1 MSRLR
6 TIKARALHLIGVGRD
21 EPTKKTKMKAGGSQD
36 FSLKD
41 HFKTDERTAE
51 KVRNLKNIYKKGGI
65 YAEALDQYAL
75 YMFSNGYRLEGPED
89 LKKKVQAR
97 FDQIDIESVL
107 EIMTLEA
114 LVAGDGFAEN
124 AKGQGSLASEV
135 VAVIPRGAETFR
147 IKVDASGDVQGY
159 AQQFN
164 QNGHELETPIPLEV
178 SEVTHLRLLAVAGS
192 PYGLSLL
199 ERAIDE
205 VTRDT
210 KTAEATAAAI
220 WRHGYPKYDVTV
232 TNGPDEPE
240 VDEQDLKD
248 VEKSLEKIE
257 TKNEFVHD
265 GTVAIGAL
273 DQIGAQHVTEYNDTT
288 LVRFCAAIG
297 VPEELIGLR
306 RGSTDATAVSRI
318 DAFFKRIKTFQ
329 KRVGRTVDA
338 SIIDQIVGRPGL
350 VWIVFND
357 PNPKDFLMKADAV
370 GKVLAP
376 CAQTGDLFAIM
387 GRRQVQEYLDID
399 PDKWEELEGE
409 EPLPN
414 PAPAPR
420 TPLEDAG
427 SEEKT

>member
-1 MSRLR
+1 MSRLHD
-6 TIKARALHLIGVGRD
+6 IKTRALHLIGVGRD
-21 EPTKKTKMKAGGSQD
+21 EPTKKTKMKAGGGRD
-36 FSLKD
+36 FSLKG
-41 HFKTDERTAE
+41 HFNAEERTPE
-51 KVRNLKNIYKKGGI
+51 KVKALKNIYKKGGI
-65 YAEALDQYAL
+65 YAEALDQYPL
-75 YMFSNGYRLEGPED
+75 YMFSNGYRLEGDEV

-107 EIMTLEA
+107 EIMTIEA
-114 LVAGDGFAEN
+114 LVTGDGVAEN
-124 AKGQGSLASEV
+124 ARGKGSLAKEI

-147 IKVDASGDVQGY
+147 IKVDSSGDVQEY
-159 AQQFN
+159 VQQFN
-164 QNGHELETPIPLEV
+164 QDGIELETPIPLQTE
-178 SEVTHLRLLAVAGS
+178 EVTHLRLLPVAGS

-199 ERAIDE
+199 GRAIDE

-210 KTAEATAAAI
+210 KTAEATASAI
-220 WRHGYPKYDVTV
+220 WRHGYPKYDATV
-232 TNGPDEPE
+232 TNGPEELE

-248 VEKSLEKIE
+248 VEKELEEIE
-257 TKNEFVHD
+257 AKNEFVHD
-265 GTVAIGAL
+265 GTVTIKNL
-273 DQIGAQHVTEYNDTT
+273 DQLGAQHVGEYNDAT
-288 LVRFCAAIG
+288 LVRVCASLG

-338 SIIDQIVGRPGL
+338 SIIDLIVGRPGQ

-409 EPLPN
+409 GALPTP
-414 PAPAPR
+414 PAVAGTAPEDPA
-420 TPLEDAG
+420 E
-427 SEEKT
+427 

>member
-21 EPTKKTKMKAGGSQD
+21 EPTKKTKMRSGQADDPTYKTLFKAE
-36 FSLKD
+36 
-41 HFKTDERTAE
+41 ERTPE
-51 KVRNLKNIYKKGGI
+51 KVKALKNVYKKGGI
-65 YAEALDQYAL
+65 YAEALDQYPL

-135 VAVIPRGAETFR
+135 VAVIPRAAETFR
-147 IKVDASGDVQGY
+147 VKVDASGDVQGY
-159 AQQFN
+159 VQQFN
-164 QNGHELETPIPLEV
+164 QDGVELETPIPLEV
-178 SEVTHLRLLAVAGS
+178 SEVTHLRLLPIAGS

-199 ERAIDE
+199 DRAIDE

-210 KTAEATAAAI
+210 KTAEATASAI
-220 WRHGYPKYDVTV
+220 WRHGYPKYDTTV
-232 TNGPDEPE
+232 TNGPEEPE

-248 VEKSLEKIE
+248 VEKQLEKIE

-265 GTVAIGAL
+265 GTVQIKNL
-273 DQIGAQHVTEYNDTT
+273 DQLGAQHVGEYNDAT
-288 LVRFCAAIG
+288 LVRVCAALG

-338 SIIDQIVGRPGL
+338 SIIDRIVGRPGL

-357 PNPKDFLMKADAV
+357 PNPKDFLMKTDAV

-387 GRRQVQEYLDID
+387 ARRQVQEYLDID

-409 EPLPN
+409 GPLPT
-414 PAPAPR
+414 PAPATGTAP
-420 TPLEDAG
+420 EGKAG
-427 SEEKT
+427 